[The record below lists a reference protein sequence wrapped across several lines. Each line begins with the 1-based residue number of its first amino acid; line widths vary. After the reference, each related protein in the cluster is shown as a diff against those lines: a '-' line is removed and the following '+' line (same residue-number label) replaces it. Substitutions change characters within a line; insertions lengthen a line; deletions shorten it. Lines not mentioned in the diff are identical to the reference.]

1 MDKGGMSLSG
11 KTTMVQ
17 STILL
22 ALANFAIR
30 GVSMAF
36 QVYLTNAVGAAGLG
50 LLQLILTVNGFA
62 LTLGTSGIRVAA
74 MYLSAEEY
82 GLGRPQGIRQ
92 AMLWCMGTGL
102 ILSTIVGLGLAAAA
116 ELLAANWVKDLQ
128 ATDSLRLLGLTLP
141 LTCASSILG
150 GYFTACGKIG
160 RLAIVEIL
168 DRLLSVFL
176 TVGLLQFGIKGDL
189 SHSCVSI
196 IGGSAMSCAL
206 TVSVLLIMMLLDF
219 RGLPPSSPSL
229 DMGRRLRRFC
239 MPVALNDYLRSG
251 LGTLEQFLIPYGLT
265 RCGGSRSS
273 ALADYGTIHG
283 MVFPVMMF
291 PVTVLLAVADLLVPR
306 LARCRARQDTKGTT
320 DLAER
325 SLRYS
330 TLFATAV
337 GGLLYVLSDG
347 LGILLYDSPQACR
360 YLRLFAPLVPVL
372 YLDCI
377 VDGIHKGLGEQ
388 IYCVRVNTLTNLMD
402 VVLLFLL
409 LPRFGISGYYITY
422 TATHVINFYLSLR
435 RLMMLTKP
443 TLSLGF
449 SLTTVSCVFTVTA
462 AARIFLS
469 PTNSWRTVL
478 LQGSIYLATLSLLLT
493 LTGIFDRDHGF
504 NKTFTKTSRKIPC
517 IRP

>member
-17 STILL
+17 STVLL

-36 QVYLTNAVGAAGLG
+36 QVYLTDAVGAAGLG

-92 AMLWCMGTGL
+92 AMMLCLGAGL

-116 ELLAANWVKDLQ
+116 ELLATNWVKDLR

-141 LTCASSILG
+141 LTCISAILG
-150 GYFTACGKIG
+150 GYFTACGKVG
-160 RLAIVEIL
+160 RLVAVEIL

-176 TVGLLQFGIKGDL
+176 TVGLLRTGINGDL

-196 IGGSAMSCAL
+196 IGGSALACTL
-206 TVSVLLIMMLLDF
+206 TVSILLVMMVLDF
-219 RGLPPSSPSL
+219 RGLPPSSQSL
-229 DMGRRLRRFC
+229 DMGRRLRQFC
-239 MPVALNDYLRSG
+239 VPVALNDYLRSG

-265 RCGGSRSS
+265 RCGGSRSN

-306 LARCRARQDTKGTT
+306 LARCRARQDANGTA
-320 DLAER
+320 DLVAR

-330 TLFATAV
+330 TLFAASI
-337 GGLLYVLSDG
+337 GGLLYILSDG
-347 LGILLYDSPQACR
+347 LGMLLYDSPQACR
-360 YLRLFAPLVPVL
+360 YLRLFAPLVPIL

-402 VVLLFLL
+402 VILLFLL
-409 LPRFGISGYYITY
+409 LPRFGIGGYYITY
-422 TATHVINFYLSLR
+422 TVTHVINFWLSFH
-435 RLMMLTKP
+435 RLLTLTKP
-443 TLSLGF
+443 SVSSGF
-449 SLTTVSCVFTVTA
+449 FLTAAGCVFVVSA
-462 AARIFLS
+462 AAWIFL
-469 PTNSWRTVL
+469 PPVDSWATVL
-478 LQGSIYLATLSLLLT
+478 LRGGVYLTALTLLLT
-493 LTGIFDRDHGF
+493 LTGVLDRHH
-504 NKTFTKTSRKIPC
+504 
-517 IRP
+517 RP